1 MLSITNYDQFFLVA
15 DSSLKPCG
23 WPFHEIGNKVLLFT
37 LFAIA
42 SIVYT
47 YDNQWKYDYHPQNS
61 IFNCG

>member
-23 WPFHEIGNKVLLFT
+23 WPFHEIGNKVLLST
-37 LFAIA
+37 LYAIA

-47 YDNQWKYDYHPQNS
+47 YDNQ
-61 IFNCG
+61 